1 MQSTKLHRGLA
12 LIFIL
17 ASILLYGY
25 NKGPELFHREKIG
38 NSNRNRLFRIDGN
51 QITTTDEDT
60 LLSKGGDSKT
70 TVTGISTS
78 SAAKTSE
85 NNFATSHGK
94 PNRDGQHQ
102 HFPNEDNKQIITE
115 SHLKIANQTVST
127 GTKSTSRILSLSKD
141 IAETY
146 GFVTLQFLNRGYLN
160 ITKSWICN
168 VKCMGVL
175 PKVLFIATDQNALD
189 GLSKFHPKAQVV
201 LLPFQTMF
209 KLSFGFVT
217 YYQFILLRTWIILI
231 LLQRDIPLTLIE
243 SDAVW
248 FDDVLPTI
256 ESLSGYDLVSMSNT
270 VTETGIS
277 GGFLYLNTTQ
287 TAKMVWLDVFQ
298 QFQGYMDTR
307 GDGSE
312 NMGAA
317 HSEKKI
323 LERVLH
329 KTTVKVKTL
338 PLENFVSGI
347 WYKND
352 TLREMTKPKVI
363 QINYIVGVD
372 RKIRNAKHWGHWFLT
387 DEGDCK
393 ENNEIMKCQ

>member
-1 MQSTKLHRGLA
+1 M
-12 LIFIL
+12 
-17 ASILLYGY
+17 
-25 NKGPELFHREKIG
+25 
-38 NSNRNRLFRIDGN
+38 
-51 QITTTDEDT
+51 TTTDEET

-78 SAAKTSE
+78 STANTSE
-85 NNFATSHGK
+85 NNPGTSHEK
-94 PNRDGQHQ
+94 PNRVGQRQ
-102 HFPNEDNKQIITE
+102 NFPNKDNEQQITE
-115 SHLKIANQTVST
+115 SRLKIGNQTVST
-127 GTKSTSRILSLSKD
+127 GTKSISRILSLSKD

-189 GLSKFHPKAQVV
+189 GLSKFNPKAQVV

-209 KLSFGFVT
+209 KLSCGLVA
-217 YYQFILLRTWIILI
+217 YYQFVLLRTWIILI
-231 LLQRDIPLTLIE
+231 LLQRDIPLTVIE

-248 FDDVLPTI
+248 FEDVLPTI
-256 ESLSGYDLVSMSNT
+256 KGLSGYDLVSTSNT
-270 VTETGIS
+270 VS
-277 GGFLYLNTTQ
+277 GNGVSAGFIYLNTTQ
-287 TAKMVWLDVFQ
+287 AAKGVWLDVFK

-307 GDGSE
+307 SDGSE
-312 NMGAA
+312 TMGAE
-317 HSEKKI
+317 HSEMQI
-323 LERVLH
+323 LARVLR
-329 KTTVKVKTL
+329 KTAVNVKML
-338 PLENFVSGI
+338 PLENFVSGL

-387 DEGDCK
+387 DGGDCK